1 MGVHMDG
8 PHPFC
13 SRHQIT
19 TPDLGNPRTG
29 ARVPLEPL
37 DEWRNTMARNN
48 LRASITDSILIDFIK
63 GTITEGD
70 TVSTG
75 SLSEL
80 S

>member
-1 MGVHMDG
+1 
-8 PHPFC
+8 
-13 SRHQIT
+13 
-19 TPDLGNPRTG
+19 
-29 ARVPLEPL
+29 
-37 DEWRNTMARNN
+37 MARNN